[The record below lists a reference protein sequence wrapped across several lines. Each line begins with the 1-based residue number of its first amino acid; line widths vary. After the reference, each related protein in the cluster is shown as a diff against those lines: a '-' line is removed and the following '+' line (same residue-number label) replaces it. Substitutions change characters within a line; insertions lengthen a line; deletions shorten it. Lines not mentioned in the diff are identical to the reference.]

1 MASVIVS
8 GARTPMGRLLG
19 NLKDLP
25 ATKLGGVA
33 IKAALERAGVTP
45 DQVQYVIMGQ
55 VLQAGAGQI
64 PARQAAVEAGIPMSV
79 PALTINKVCLSGL
92 DAIALADQLIR
103 AGEFDIVVAG
113 GMESMTNAPHLLLG
127 QRSGYKYG
135 DVTIK
140 DHMALDGLSD
150 AWDCCSMGES
160 TERHGVKHGITREE
174 QDAFAAASHQRAA
187 AAQKNGHFADEISP
201 VIIPQ
206 RKGEPLVISE
216 DEGIRPDT
224 TAESLGRLR
233 PAFTKDGTITAGS
246 SSPISDGAAAVV
258 VMSKAKAKELGLT
271 WLAEIGAHGNVAGP
285 DNSLHSQPSN
295 AIQHAL
301 KKGGLSVAD
310 LDLIEINEAF
320 AQVGIQSARDLGIST
335 DKVNVNGGAI
345 ALGHP
350 IGMSGARLVLTLAL
364 ELKRRGGGTGAAALC
379 GGGGQG
385 DALIIHVPA
394 GGEAQQ

>member
-25 ATKLGGVA
+25 ATKLGGIA
-33 IKAALERAGVTP
+33 ISAALERAGVAP

-64 PARQAAVEAGIPMSV
+64 PARQAAVAAGIPMSV

-103 AGEFDIVVAG
+103 AGEFDVVVAG
-113 GMESMTNAPHLLLG
+113 GMESMTNAPHLMLG
-127 QRSGYKYG
+127 QRGGYKYG
-135 DVTIK
+135 DVVIK
-140 DHMALDGLSD
+140 DHMALDGLTD

-160 TERHGVKHGITREE
+160 TERHGTTHGITRQE

-187 AAQKNGHFADEISP
+187 AAQKNGHFAEEITP
-201 VIIPQ
+201 VVIPQ
-206 RKGEPLVISE
+206 RKGDPLVISE

-224 TAESLGRLR
+224 TAESLAKLR

-301 KKGGLSVAD
+301 RKGGLSVSD

-320 AQVGIQSARDLGIST
+320 AQVGIQSTRDLGVSP
-335 DKVNVNGGAI
+335 DKINVNGGAI

-385 DALIIHVPA
+385 DALIIHVPDA
-394 GGEAQQ
+394 AETTQ

>member
-33 IKAALERAGVTP
+33 IKAALERAGVAP

-79 PALTINKVCLSGL
+79 PALTVNKVCLSGL

-127 QRSGYKYG
+127 QRGGYKYG
-135 DVTIK
+135 DVVVK
-140 DHMALDGLSD
+140 DHMALDGLTD
-150 AWDCCSMGES
+150 AWDSCAMGES
-160 TERHGVKHGITREE
+160 TERHNERHGITREE

-187 AAQKNGHFADEISP
+187 AAQKNGHFADEITP
-201 VIIPQ
+201 VVIPQ
-206 RKGEPLVISE
+206 RKGDPVVISE

-224 TAESLGRLR
+224 TAESLAKLR
-233 PAFTKDGTITAGS
+233 PAFAKDGTITAGS
-246 SSPISDGAAAVV
+246 ASPISDGAAAVV

-301 KKGGLSVAD
+301 KKGGLGIED

-320 AQVGIQSARDLGIST
+320 AQVGIQSTRDLGVSP

-394 GGEAQQ
+394 PGESGH